1 MSINLMVTTQKH
13 VKGLYKLISVC
24 NLDIC
29 ALYNYFVTIHFHF
42 VGLKRKKL
50 GNDILNFK
58 SKERKSECVQCTVYS
73 VQCGHMINVV

>member
-1 MSINLMVTTQKH
+1 MVTTQKH

-50 GNDILNFK
+50 GNLIAKIEKL
-58 SKERKSECVQCTVYS
+58 S
-73 VQCGHMINVV
+73 INLRLINTQPFQATLFV